1 MATGDKLKDPT
12 KKSAY
17 AEMMTSRWALADA
30 LMGGSEAMR
39 GAGDEFLPRHKNED
53 DDEYANRL
61 SRSFLLPVFAQS
73 VENLT
78 DTVFSQPMKW
88 SDAIDDDLSDMLE
101 EIDAEGNDI
110 ELFAKQML
118 ALAMAKGEVY
128 VICDAPEL
136 PKPEVDGAPVSL
148 ADVRRTMGGGRP
160 YLALISADN
169 MLDYKVT
176 KRNGRVFCTYA
187 RWYET
192 EWIEDVDD
200 FGDFMVERVFEWWIE
215 ENAATWK
222 RFERES
228 GTTEWLED
236 DGVLDIAWEG
246 KPILPISRYRIGGV
260 DSYGRLLPPLNGLAE
275 KNVEHWQSSSDQR
288 AILTVSRFPMLG
300 GSGVDP
306 ETLEKDPSGK
316 HVVIGPNVTMFSRD
330 PQSEFYYIE
339 PQGTAIAAGEK
350 DLDRL
355 EKDMSV
361 LAYQPLMRQQ
371 AGVTATKDALG
382 QNKANSS
389 LQAWSIALGLAL
401 DVAVEFL
408 SIWKRREPPE
418 TSFAPNTEFGIDTVD
433 QVRVT
438 ALQAM
443 RNGGD
448 LSRPQF
454 IAQMRG
460 EGILDGDFDAEAN
473 DAELESEGPA
483 ITADPATGLPVQV
496 PGLPN
501 MDPPIPAPA
510 SPPPNPRAA

>member
-1 MATGDKLKDPT
+1 MAEVKSTLKDPKT
-12 KKSAY
+12 RSAY
-17 AEMMTSRWALADA
+17 ADMMVSRWALADA

-39 GAGDEFLPRHKNED
+39 DAGSEFLPQHKNED
-53 DDEYANRL
+53 DEEYAKRL

-78 DTVFSQPMKW
+78 DTVFSSPMKW
-88 SDAIDDDLSDMLE
+88 SDKIDDDLQDMLAE
-101 EIDAEGNDI
+101 VDVEGNDI
-110 ELFAKQML
+110 QHFAKQML

-136 PKPEVDGAPVSL
+136 PKPTEEGKPISL
-148 ADVRRTMGGGRP
+148 ADVRRTIGGGRP
-160 YLALISADN
+160 YLSLISADN
-169 MLDYKVT
+169 MLDFKVT
-176 KRNGRVFCTYA
+176 KRGGRVFCTYA

-192 EWIEDVDD
+192 EWIEAEED
-200 FGDFMVERVFEWWIE
+200 FGDYMVERVFEWRIE
-215 ENAATWK
+215 DGVAVW
-222 RFERES
+222 RRYER
-228 GTTEWLED
+228 D
-236 DGVLDIAWEG
+236 DGAETWSDAEGFLDIAWEG
-246 KPILPISRYRIGGV
+246 KPILPITRYRIGNV

-300 GSGVDP
+300 GAGVDSD
-306 ETLEKDPSGK
+306 ELAKGADGK
-316 HVVIGPNVTMFSRD
+316 NVIGPNVTMFSRD
-330 PQSEFYYIE
+330 AQSKFYYIE

-355 EKDMSV
+355 EKDMSI

-389 LQAWSIALGLAL
+389 LQSWSIALGLAL
-401 DVAVEFL
+401 DIAVEFL

-418 TSFAPNTEFGIDTVD
+418 TSFAPNTEFGINTVD

-438 ALQAM
+438 ALQGM

-448 LSRPQF
+448 LSRPSF
-454 IAQMRG
+454 IRQMQS

-473 DAELESEGPA
+473 EAELEAEGPA
-483 ITADPATGLPVQV
+483 ITTDPLTGLPVTV
-496 PGLPN
+496 PGMPN
-501 MDPPIPAPA
+501 MDPPIPPDAE
-510 SPPPNPRAA
+510 SEAA